1 MMGVKVNSFSDASK
15 TIIEFT
21 KDAVKK
27 AESQMDSRSFR
38 AANELTNATMMV
50 LRGQRAGRIYNMP
63 GTGRTKIQKRKG
75 KSKVIYKKYQA
86 SAPGEA
92 PANRT
97 GGFRQ
102 SWKRRTEKEIEANKS
117 VYRSQTVSNSMTNGK
132 RKRLLGEI
140 LEDGTK
146 NMAPRPYH
154 NKVLEKAK
162 RKALAIFKEP
172 YL

>member
-1 MMGVKVNSFSDASK
+1 MVKVNSFSDAGKS
-15 TIIEFT
+15 IIEIT
-21 KDAVKK
+21 KNAVKK

-50 LRGQRAGRIYNMP
+50 LRGKRAGRIYNMP
-63 GTGRTKIQKRKG
+63 GTGKTKIQKRKG
-75 KSKVIYKKYQA
+75 KTKVIYKKYQA
-86 SAPGEA
+86 SAPGES

-102 SWKRRTEKEIEANKS
+102 SWKRRTTTEVEGNKS
-117 VYRSQTVSNSMTNGK
+117 VYKAQTVSNSRTEGK
-132 RKRLLGEI
+132 KKRLLGEI

-146 NMAPRPYH
+146 NMDPRPYH
-154 NKVLEKAK
+154 DKVIDRAK
-162 RKALAIFKEP
+162 RKVLAIYKEP